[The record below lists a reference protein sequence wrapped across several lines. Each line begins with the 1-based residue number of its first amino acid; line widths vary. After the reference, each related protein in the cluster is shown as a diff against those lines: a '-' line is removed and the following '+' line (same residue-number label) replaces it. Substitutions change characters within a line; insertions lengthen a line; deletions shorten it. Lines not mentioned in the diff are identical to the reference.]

1 MLGEKTS
8 GRSVVVAVAV
18 AAGAA
23 EGVAVVVVVVVVA
36 AVVVVI
42 IVARS
47 SSSSSTVR
55 VIVNLNTTF
64 LPGKGFHR
72 REACTAPCPAVRE
85 GIGLGF
91 RFSLCRRKIL
101 MQMFH
106 VRALRSKLTAVHV
119 SSHFSLTPKH

>member
-23 EGVAVVVVVVVVA
+23 EGVAVVVVVVVA

-47 SSSSSTVR
+47 NSSSSTVR

>member
-1 MLGEKTS
+1 MGEKTS

-23 EGVAVVVVVVVVA
+23 EGVAVVVVVVA

-47 SSSSSTVR
+47 NSSSSTVR

-91 RFSLCRRKIL
+91 RFRRKIL